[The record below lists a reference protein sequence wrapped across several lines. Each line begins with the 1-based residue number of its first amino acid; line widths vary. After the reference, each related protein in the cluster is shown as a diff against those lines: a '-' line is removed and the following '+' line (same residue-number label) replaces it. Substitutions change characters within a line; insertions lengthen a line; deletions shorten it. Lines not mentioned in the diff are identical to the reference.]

1 MSSVP
6 ALPAF
11 RPAGVLGA
19 ARKYLRIF
27 RVSLVERLAYRAD
40 FLLGTVL
47 RFLPLVTSVLLWSA
61 VYRGSGNDTIEGYT
75 CRQVIAYLLLVHVS
89 RMFSSMPGL
98 ASGIAREIRE
108 GTVKRYLVQ
117 PLDLQAHLLAYR
129 AAHKVAYIV
138 TSVLPYAILFWLMR
152 GYFEWP
158 GEPMVWGAWLAS
170 LLLGFLLGYLMEF
183 ALGLLG
189 FWFLEIS
196 SFLYLVNTVS
206 FFLSGHLMPLDL
218 FGGRMAMFLKEL
230 PFQYLAYFPASVILG
245 RESPESMARG
255 LLVECGW
262 CLAFFVLGR
271 IALRF
276 GLRRFS
282 AFGG

>member
-1 MSSVP
+1 MSAVP
-6 ALPAF
+6 SIPAS
-11 RPAGVLGA
+11 RDTGA
-19 ARKYLRIF
+19 WASARKYLRIF

-61 VYRGSGNDTIEGYT
+61 VYRGSGSETIEGYT
-75 CRQVIAYLLLVHVS
+75 RNQVIAYLLLVHVS

-98 ASGIAREIRE
+98 ASGIARDIRE
-108 GTVKRYLVQ
+108 GTIKRYLVQ

-138 TSVLPYAILFWLMR
+138 TSAVPYALLFWLMG

-158 GEPMVWGAWLAS
+158 KDSMVWGVWLAS

-183 ALGLLG
+183 SLGLLG

-218 FGGRMAMFLKEL
+218 FGGSMATFLKEL

-245 RESPESMARG
+245 RESPESMLIG

-262 CLAFFVLGR
+262 CVAFFVVGR
-271 IALRF
+271 VALRL

>member
-1 MSSVP
+1 MSSVAP
-6 ALPAF
+6 PLVASPGFMGSL
-11 RPAGVLGA
+11 
-19 ARKYLRIF
+19 RKYLRIF

-98 ASGIAREIRE
+98 ASGIARDIRE

-129 AAHKVAYIV
+129 AAHKFAYIV
-138 TSVLPYAILFWLMR
+138 TSALPYGLLFWLMG
-152 GYFEWP
+152 GYFDWP
-158 GEPMVWGAWLAS
+158 REPWIWAAWLAS
-170 LLLGFLLGYLMEF
+170 LILGFFLGFLMEF

-218 FGGRMAMFLKEL
+218 FGGRMAMVLKEL
-230 PFQYLAYFPASVILG
+230 PFQYLAYFPATVILG
-245 RESPESMARG
+245 RETPGAVMNG
-255 LLVECGW
+255 LLVEIAW
-262 CLAFFVLGR
+262 CLVFLVVGR
-271 IALRF
+271 VALRL

>member
-1 MSSVP
+1 MSAGP
-6 ALPAF
+6 LPVS
-11 RPAGVLGA
+11 AGPGLMGSLK
-19 ARKYLRIF
+19 KYLRIF

-47 RFLPLVTSVLLWSA
+47 RFLPMVTSVLLWSA
-61 VYRGSGNDTIEGYT
+61 VYRGSGRDTIEGYT
-75 CRQVIAYLLLVHVS
+75 CREVIAYLLLVHVS

-98 ASGIAREIRE
+98 AAGIARDIRD

-129 AAHKVAYIV
+129 AAHKFAYIL
-138 TSVLPYAILFWLMR
+138 TSALPYAGLFFFMSS
-152 GYFEWP
+152 YFDWP
-158 GEPMVWGAWLAS
+158 AEPWIWAAWLTS
-170 LLLGFLLGYLMEF
+170 LLLGFLMGFLMEF

-196 SFLYLVNTVS
+196 SFLYLINTVS

-218 FGGRMAMFLKEL
+218 FGGRMAMVLKEL

-245 RESPESMARG
+245 RETPETVIKG
-255 LLVECGW
+255 LLVELGW
-262 CLAFFVLGR
+262 CLAFFIAGR
-271 IALRF
+271 VALRM
-276 GLRRFS
+276 GLKRFS